1 MTLSGIGEV
10 KADAIMLT
18 GRKTAHSNRWSSF
31 WKYPVLARK
40 RWKSCVRRFA
50 CEFLANA
57 ATFRHPDSSKKIAS
71 FVLAGVLHPAHLI
84 IKNGGLYWFFPA

>member
-1 MTLSGIGEV
+1 M
-10 KADAIMLT
+10 
-18 GRKTAHSNRWSSF
+18 
-31 WKYPVLARK
+31 ARK

-71 FVLAGVLHPAHLI
+71 FVLAGVLHPAHLTSKMGDCI
-84 IKNGGLYWFFPA
+84 GFFQPEFYVSVPADLSAAVFYFAWHKGS